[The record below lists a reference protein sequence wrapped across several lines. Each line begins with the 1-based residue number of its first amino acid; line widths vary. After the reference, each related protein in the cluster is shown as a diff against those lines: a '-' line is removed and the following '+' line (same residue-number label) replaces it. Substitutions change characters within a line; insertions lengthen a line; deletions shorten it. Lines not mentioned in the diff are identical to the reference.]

1 MRIASLT
8 SLAFVALLIG
18 RPAESQDRWTL
29 DVRGGP
35 ALSIRD
41 VGEDELNTG
50 FGFEGSVGYR
60 LFQYIAAYG
69 GWDWHRFSADQ
80 SFAGPNTNFVESG
93 FAYGVRFERPYSG
106 ETASGLA
113 YRLRIGGTYQQIE
126 IEDQDGGTTVDSG
139 YGVGWE
145 GGFGITFP
153 LSERWRLSPV
163 GRYRS
168 FTRNVTIGSTVTEVD
183 LQYLSLDLGITWS
196 F

>member
-1 MRIASLT
+1 MRIAAPA
-8 SLAFVALLIG
+8 SLAVVALLIAL
-18 RPAESQDRWTL
+18 PVESQDRWTL

-41 VGEDELNTG
+41 VGQDELNTG

-60 LFQYIAAYG
+60 LLDYIAAYA

-80 SFAGPNTNFVESG
+80 SFAGPNTDFGESG
-93 FAYGVRFERPYSG
+93 FAYGLRFERPYSG
-106 ETASGLA
+106 ETSSGLA
-113 YRLRIGGTYQQIE
+113 YRFRVGGTYHQIE
-126 IEDQDGGTTVDSG
+126 IQDEDGEVIADSG
-139 YGVGWE
+139 YGIGWE

-153 LSERWRLSPV
+153 LSDRWRLSPA

-168 FTRNVTIGSTVTEVD
+168 LTRDVTIGNTVTEVD
-183 LQYLSLDLGITWS
+183 LQYLALDLGVTWS